1 MSLKVYARFLQK
13 LHRFRREHVLADAAS
28 VSQQGSKRAEI
39 PREEEAYALDAK
51 VKVKLP
57 CRHVLR
63 VVAVLVGERESYLDD
78 LE

>member
-39 PREEEAYALDAK
+39 PREEAYALDAK